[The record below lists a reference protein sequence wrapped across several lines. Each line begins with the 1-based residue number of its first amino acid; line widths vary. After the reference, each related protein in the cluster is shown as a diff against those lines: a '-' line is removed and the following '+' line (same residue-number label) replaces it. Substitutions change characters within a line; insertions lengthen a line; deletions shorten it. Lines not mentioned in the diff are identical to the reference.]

1 MYKIYLSPSQQAWNK
16 YAWGDTNE
24 QNECNKIAA
33 AAKKYL
39 DKCSEFEVKVAPF
52 GQTMQK
58 SIEESNNWDADIHIP
73 IHTNAVNGNVSG
85 TLVMIYDNSSR
96 NKNLGLALYNSVS
109 SVCQGTTAF
118 GVKVNKELAE
128 LNRTKAVAA
137 YLECD
142 FHDNTKV
149 AEFIVNNTDRIGES
163 IARGIYNYYGIE
175 YKTST
180 DVNNPKFYY
189 VQVGAFTNRENAEK
203 LQKELKEKGYNA
215 IIK

>member
-1 MYKIYLSPSQQAWNK
+1 MYKIYLSPSQQTHNK

-33 AAKKYL
+33 AAKNYL
-39 DKCSEFEVKVAPF
+39 DKCNEFDVKVAPF

-58 SIEESNNWDADIHIP
+58 SIAESNNWDADIHIP
-73 IHTNAVNGNVSG
+73 IHTNAANGNVSG
-85 TLVMIYDNSSR
+85 TLVMIYDNSNR

-109 SVCQGTTAF
+109 SVCQGATAF
-118 GVKVNKELAE
+118 GVKINKELAE
-128 LNRTKAVAA
+128 LNSTKAVAA
-137 YLECD
+137 YVECD
-142 FHDNTKV
+142 FHDNPKV

-175 YKTST
+175 YKNTT
-180 DVNNPKFYY
+180 ETNNQNFYY
-189 VQVGAFTNRENAEK
+189 VQVGAFNNRENAEK
-203 LQKELKEKGYNA
+203 IKNDLKQKGYDA

>member
-1 MYKIYLSPSQQAWNK
+1 MYKIYLSPSQQTHNK

-33 AAKKYL
+33 AAKNYL
-39 DKCSEFEVKVAPF
+39 DKCIEFDVKVAPF

-58 SIEESNNWDADIHIP
+58 SISESNNWDADIHIP
-73 IHTNAVNGNVSG
+73 IHTNAANGKGSG

-96 NKNLGLALYNSVS
+96 NKNLGLALYNTVS
-109 SVCQGTTAF
+109 SVCQGATAF
-118 GVKVNKELAE
+118 GVKINKELAE
-128 LNRTKAVAA
+128 LNSTKAVAA
-137 YLECD
+137 YVECD
-142 FHDNTKV
+142 FHDNPKV

-175 YKTST
+175 YKNTT
-180 DVNNPKFYY
+180 ETNNQNLYY
-189 VQVGAFTNRENAEK
+189 VQVGAFIKKENAEK
-203 LQKELKEKGYNA
+203 LKNELNEKGYNA

>member
-1 MYKIYLSPSQQAWNK
+1 MYKIYLSPSQQTHNK

-39 DKCSEFEVKVAPF
+39 DKCSEFDVKVAPF

-73 IHTNAVNGNVSG
+73 IHTNAANGNVSG
-85 TLVMIYDNSSR
+85 TLVMIYDDSIK
-96 NKNLGLALYNSVS
+96 NKKIGLSLYNSVS
-109 SVCQGTTAF
+109 SVCQGATQF

-128 LNRTKAVAA
+128 LNATKAVAA

-142 FHDNTKV
+142 FHDNPTV
-149 AEFIVNNTDRIGES
+149 AKFIVNNTERIGEA

-175 YKTST
+175 YKNA
-180 DVNNPKFYY
+180 NNQNLYY
-189 VQVGAFTNRENAEK
+189 VQVGAFNNRENAEK
-203 LQKELKEKGYNA
+203 LKNELIEKGYNA